1 MKRGLL
7 TSVCVLSGLI
17 LSGCGGGGGGE
28 LTGAGGA
35 PTITTTPTNVSTTI
49 SSIPSQQLA
58 SFGDG
63 ASAERFV
70 SSDGLLYTG
79 IFDDPLL
86 KSVIENEAYTVS
98 GTPTSG
104 SANGVNYQTISATQT
119 SDAAQLDI
127 YVNGIFLANNETV
140 SIALIKSS
148 SYGYALVSVGTQ
160 LTSIP
165 ASAVSYN
172 GNASVIEVAS
182 NGAVTSENGQFTLSI
197 NLANANPVGTLS
209 TSGMSTF
216 QFASGNVALDKN
228 TGNLTSPAGVSIGR
242 INGTQQTANLFGS
255 LYGTDARGVA
265 GVIRSTGNT
274 PATYIGTFYGKR

>member
-1 MKRGLL
+1 
-7 TSVCVLSGLI
+7 
-17 LSGCGGGGGGE
+17 
-28 LTGAGGA
+28 
-35 PTITTTPTNVSTTI
+35 
-49 SSIPSQQLA
+49 
-58 SFGDG
+58 
-63 ASAERFV
+63 
-70 SSDGLLYTG
+70 
-79 IFDDPLL
+79 
-86 KSVIENEAYTVS
+86 
-98 GTPTSG
+98 
-104 SANGVNYQTISATQT
+104 
-119 SDAAQLDI
+119 
-127 YVNGIFLANNETV
+127 LANNETV
-140 SIALIKSS
+140 SIALTKSS
-148 SYGYALVSVGTQ
+148 PYGYALVSVGPQ

-165 ASAVSYN
+165 ASVVSYN

-216 QFASGNVALDKN
+216 QFASGNVALGE

>member
-104 SANGVNYQTISATQT
+104 SANGVNYQTTYRNESIWRCRHITMTLKAVLFR
-119 SDAAQLDI
+119 AA
-127 YVNGIFLANNETV
+127 FL
-140 SIALIKSS
+140 ILGKSTES
-148 SYGYALVSVGTQ
+148 QV
-160 LTSIP
+160 IP
-165 ASAVSYN
+165 
-172 GNASVIEVAS
+172 VICD
-182 NGAVTSENGQFTLSI
+182 N
-197 NLANANPVGTLS
+197 
-209 TSGMSTF
+209 
-216 QFASGNVALDKN
+216 D
-228 TGNLTSPAGVSIGR
+228 R
-242 INGTQQTANLFGS
+242 
-255 LYGTDARGVA
+255 
-265 GVIRSTGNT
+265 
-274 PATYIGTFYGKR
+274 

>member
-1 MKRGLL
+1 MKRRLL
-7 TSVCVLSGLI
+7 TNVCVLSGLI
-17 LSGCGGGGGGE
+17 LSGGGGE

-165 ASAVSYN
+165 ASVVSYN

-216 QFASGNVALDKN
+216 QFASGNVALGE

-242 INGTQQTANLFGS
+242 INGTQQTETKAFGAVGIS
-255 LYGTDARGVA
+255 Q
-265 GVIRSTGNT
+265 
-274 PATYIGTFYGKR
+274 